1 MLSKEDFEKL
11 VNKIKDGL
19 DETTSALISE
29 DLLSVISNYNM
40 AVDSIEETKAENEK
54 LKADKDELLKV
65 NGRLFQKIGFDK
77 EDAED
82 DGKKEEKEDDKEEI
96 KIEDVIDE
104 KGEIIDE

>member
-11 VNKIKDGL
+11 VNKIKEGL

-29 DLLSVISNYNM
+29 DLLNVISNYNM
-40 AVDSIEETKAENEK
+40 AVDSVEETKAENEK

-82 DGKKEEKEDDKEEI
+82 DDKKEEKEDDKEEI

>member
-29 DLLSVISNYNM
+29 DLLNVISNYNM
-40 AVDSIEETKAENEK
+40 ALDSVEETKAENEK

-77 EDAED
+77 EESED
-82 DGKKEEKEDDKEEI
+82 VKEEKEDDKEEI

>member
-40 AVDSIEETKAENEK
+40 AVDTVEETKTENEK

-77 EDAED
+77 EDAEED
-82 DGKKEEKEDDKEEI
+82 DKKEEKEDDKEEI

>member
-11 VNKIKDGL
+11 VNKIKEGL

-29 DLLSVISNYNM
+29 DLLNVISNYNM

-77 EDAED
+77 EDAEED
-82 DGKKEEKEDDKEEI
+82 DKKEEKEDDNEEI

>member
-40 AVDSIEETKAENEK
+40 AVDSIEETKTENEK

>member
-29 DLLSVISNYNM
+29 DLLKVISNYNM
-40 AVDSIEETKAENEK
+40 AVDSIEETKTENDK

>member
-40 AVDSIEETKAENEK
+40 AVDTVEETKTENEK

>member
-29 DLLSVISNYNM
+29 DLLSVISNYNI
-40 AVDSIEETKAENEK
+40 AVDTVEETKTENEK

>member
-11 VNKIKDGL
+11 VNKIKEGL
-19 DETTSALISE
+19 DETTCALISE

-40 AVDSIEETKAENEK
+40 AVDTVEETKTENEK

>member
-11 VNKIKDGL
+11 VNKIKEGL

-29 DLLSVISNYNM
+29 DLLNVISNYNM
-40 AVDSIEETKAENEK
+40 AVDNIEETKAENEK

-82 DGKKEEKEDDKEEI
+82 DDKKEEKEDDKEEI

>member
-11 VNKIKDGL
+11 VNKIKEGL

-29 DLLSVISNYNM
+29 DLLNVISNYNM
-40 AVDSIEETKAENEK
+40 AVDSIEETKAENDK

-77 EDAED
+77 EDAEED
-82 DGKKEEKEDDKEEI
+82 DKKEEKEDDNEEI

>member
-29 DLLSVISNYNM
+29 DLLSVISNYNI
-40 AVDSIEETKAENEK
+40 AVDTVEETKTENEK

-77 EDAED
+77 EESED
-82 DGKKEEKEDDKEEI
+82 VKEEKEDDKEEI

>member
-29 DLLSVISNYNM
+29 DLLNVISNYNM
-40 AVDSIEETKAENEK
+40 AVDSIEETKTENDK

-82 DGKKEEKEDDKEEI
+82 DIKKEEKEDDKEI

>member
-29 DLLSVISNYNM
+29 DLLNVISNYNM
-40 AVDSIEETKAENEK
+40 AVDSIEETKTENDK

-65 NGRLFQKIGFDK
+65 NGRLFQKVGFD
-77 EDAED
+77 
-82 DGKKEEKEDDKEEI
+82 KEEKEDAKQEEVEGEEMT
-96 KIEDVIDE
+96 IEDIVDE
-104 KGEIIDE
+104 KGELI

>member
-29 DLLSVISNYNM
+29 DLLNVISNYNI

-77 EDAED
+77 EESED
-82 DGKKEEKEDDKEEI
+82 VKEEKEDDKEEI

>member
-40 AVDSIEETKAENEK
+40 AVDTVEETKTENEK
-54 LKADKDELLKV
+54 LKADKNELLKV

>member
-29 DLLSVISNYNM
+29 DLLNVISNYNM
-40 AVDSIEETKAENEK
+40 AVDSIEETKTENDK

-77 EDAED
+77 EDD
-82 DGKKEEKEDDKEEI
+82 DKKDNKEDDKEEI

>member
-29 DLLSVISNYNM
+29 DLLNVISNYNM
-40 AVDSIEETKAENEK
+40 VLDSVEETKAENEK

-77 EDAED
+77 EESED
-82 DGKKEEKEDDKEEI
+82 VKEEKEDDKEEI
-96 KIEDVIDE
+96 KIENVIDE

>member
-11 VNKIKDGL
+11 VNKIKDEL

-29 DLLSVISNYNM
+29 DLLNVISNYNM
-40 AVDSIEETKAENEK
+40 AVDSIEETKTENEK

-82 DGKKEEKEDDKEEI
+82 GKKEEKEDDKEEI

>member
-29 DLLSVISNYNM
+29 DLLNVISNYNM
-40 AVDSIEETKAENEK
+40 AVDSIEETKTENDK

-82 DGKKEEKEDDKEEI
+82 DGKKEEKEEI

>member
-11 VNKIKDGL
+11 VNKIKEGL

-29 DLLSVISNYNM
+29 DLLNVISNYNM
-40 AVDSIEETKAENEK
+40 AVDSIEETKTENEK

-82 DGKKEEKEDDKEEI
+82 DGKKEEKEDDKEI

>member
-82 DGKKEEKEDDKEEI
+82 DDKKEEKEDDKEEI

>member
-29 DLLSVISNYNM
+29 DLLSVISNYNI
-40 AVDSIEETKAENEK
+40 AVDTVEETKTENEK

-77 EDAED
+77 EESED
-82 DGKKEEKEDDKEEI
+82 VKEKEDDKEEI

>member
-29 DLLSVISNYNM
+29 DLLNVISNYNI

-77 EDAED
+77 EESED
-82 DGKKEEKEDDKEEI
+82 VKEEKENDTEEI

>member
-11 VNKIKDGL
+11 VNKIKEGL

-54 LKADKDELLKV
+54 LKTDKDELLKV

>member
-1 MLSKEDFEKL
+1 MTKFFILGY
-11 VNKIKDGL
+11 NKIKDGL

-29 DLLSVISNYNM
+29 DLLSLISNYNM
-40 AVDSIEETKAENEK
+40 AIDSIEETKTENEK

-65 NGRLFQKIGFDK
+65 IGRLFQKIGFDK

>member
-40 AVDSIEETKAENEK
+40 AVDTVEETKTENEK

-82 DGKKEEKEDDKEEI
+82 DDKKEEKEDDKEEI

>member
-11 VNKIKDGL
+11 VNKIKEGL

-29 DLLSVISNYNM
+29 DLLNVISNYNM
-40 AVDSIEETKAENEK
+40 AMDSIEETKTENEQ

-65 NGRLFQKIGFDK
+65 NGRLFQKIGFEQENEEN
-77 EDAED
+77 EDVEKD
-82 DGKKEEKEDDKEEI
+82 DDVEEI

-104 KGEIIDE
+104 KGAVIDE